1 MINSE
6 KHLTSAWKDKEKM
19 KDDFKEQSLLI
30 YTYSIVLSIN

>member
-30 YTYSIVLSIN
+30 H